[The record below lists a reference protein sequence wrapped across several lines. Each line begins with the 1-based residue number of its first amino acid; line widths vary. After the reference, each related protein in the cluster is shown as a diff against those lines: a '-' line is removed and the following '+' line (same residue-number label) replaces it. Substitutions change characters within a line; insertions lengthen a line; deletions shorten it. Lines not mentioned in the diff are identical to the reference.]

1 METYGIFKHLAT
13 ENYYTAMSKCINS
26 AVNTQQTQKSLKR
39 ITKNNIVYAHMGQLI
54 ISDGICYASFIQN
67 TGNDG
72 ENHNSTTSGVVLA
85 VFTLEAVSSDSFDA
99 ERDVEIYPVGG
110 KGDLCAGQRA
120 CSIFKDNSMCL
131 VGDALYVCFSFIA
144 EDGRSHIFRKIFD
157 IKEKVWRD
165 DVMAV
170 LEYNGKTYDFS
181 DESLNIIYCDKG
193 LAPRAKGLIELVTA
207 WNEYEG
213 EYYATGVTID
223 GPNNGFIV
231 KTSDFK
237 TMTLVDVVPF
247 NDMGTAEIASHIYLG
262 RLYVAC
268 RQDYGIPYLYF
279 SYLDLKTMQWT
290 HHYKLQDGNV
300 RPWFFEYR
308 GELYLLNTIEE
319 YHRRYTNIS
328 RVRAED
334 CPFGFYNR
342 HRPVEIVATIKDCG
356 SYFAVYPYNDD
367 VYFVSTL
374 NTESFGKLSM
384 HTFDPDAV
392 NQKLAELFGMQ

>member
-13 ENYYTAMSKCINS
+13 ENNYTAMSKCINS
-26 AVNTQQTQKSLKR
+26 AVCTQETQESIKR

-72 ENHNSTTSGVVLA
+72 ENHDSTTSGVVLA
-85 VFTLEAVSSDSFDA
+85 VFTLEAVSSDGFDA

-131 VGDALYVCFSFIA
+131 VGNALYVCFSFIA

-193 LAPRAKGLIELVTA
+193 LAPRAEGLIELVSA
-207 WNEYEG
+207 WSLYEG
-213 EYYATGVTID
+213 
-223 GPNNGFIV
+223 
-231 KTSDFK
+231 
-237 TMTLVDVVPF
+237 
-247 NDMGTAEIASHIYLG
+247 
-262 RLYVAC
+262 
-268 RQDYGIPYLYF
+268 
-279 SYLDLKTMQWT
+279 
-290 HHYKLQDGNV
+290 
-300 RPWFFEYR
+300 
-308 GELYLLNTIEE
+308 
-319 YHRRYTNIS
+319 
-328 RVRAED
+328 
-334 CPFGFYNR
+334 
-342 HRPVEIVATIKDCG
+342 
-356 SYFAVYPYNDD
+356 
-367 VYFVSTL
+367 
-374 NTESFGKLSM
+374 
-384 HTFDPDAV
+384 
-392 NQKLAELFGMQ
+392 

>member
-13 ENYYTAMSKCINS
+13 ENPYTAMSKCVNS
-26 AVNTQQTQKSLKR
+26 AVCTRETKQSIRR

-54 ISDGICYASFIQN
+54 IADGICYASFIQN

-72 ENHNSTTSGVVLA
+72 EHHESTTSGVVLTVFSLDA
-85 VFTLEAVSSDSFDA
+85 VRSDAFDA
-99 ERDVEIYPVGG
+99 ERDVEIYPVGS

-131 VGDALYVCFSFIA
+131 VGDSLYVCFSFIA
-144 EDGRSHIFRKIFD
+144 EDERSHIFSKVFD
-157 IKEKVWRD
+157 TKERVWREEA
-165 DVMAV
+165 MAV
-170 LEYNGKTYDFS
+170 LAYGGQLYDFS
-181 DESLNIIYCDKG
+181 DESLNIVYRDKG
-193 LAPRAKGLIELVTA
+193 LAPRAKSLIELVSA
-207 WNEYEG
+207 WSEYEG
-213 EYYATGVTID
+213 EYYATGVTIG

-247 NDMGTAEIASHIYLG
+247 NDMGTAEIASYIYLG

-268 RQDYGIPYLYF
+268 RQDYGIPYLYL
-279 SYLDLKTMQWT
+279 SYLDLKTMLWKQ
-290 HHYKLQDGNV
+290 HYKLPDGNV
-300 RPWFFEYR
+300 RPWFFKYR
-308 GELYLLNTIEE
+308 GELYLLNTVEE

-334 CPFGFYNR
+334 TVHTFYNNR
-342 HRPVEIVATIKDCG
+342 SPVELMATIKDCG
-356 SYFAVYPYNDD
+356 SYFGVYPYGDD

-374 NTESFGKLSM
+374 NTESFGRLSM
-384 HTFDPDAV
+384 HFSDPDTV
-392 NQKLAELFGMQ
+392 NAKLAALFTEL